1 MAQCFFELLHVG
13 TQAKT
18 ASPSP
23 SSNVQARRRALP
35 ELIAREAIGADTP
48 WCITRKTGVE
58 SAELPVVTHS
68 AHDQENVIHHARS
81 GCYAPIG
88 V

>member
-1 MAQCFFELLHVG
+1 MAHASSNYSQVG

-23 SSNVQARRRALP
+23 SSNVQARRRALT
-35 ELIAREAIGADTP
+35 ELIAREAIGVDTL

-58 SAELPVVTHS
+58 SVVLPVVELLS
-68 AHDQENVIHHARS
+68 ARLGE
-81 GCYAPIG
+81 CYPPRPFGQKNNFIY
-88 V
+88 